1 MGVPGIFAV
10 PLFFFCRGNRFF
22 SSTFLLLHLCSIKDG
37 NVSRWATLASNLMET
52 ARPTPT
58 EEIDDVLTIH
68 RKKKIT
74 IKPTPL
80 LLYMIFFSCHP
91 STHTQRLLFFPAKWK
106 ECRVLAID
114 RWQKRPPPGGAWK
127 GKKEKKKNNFLWYYS
142 NQLGYKRACCVHFV
156 SYADS
161 QYYPTARSRE
171 YGM

>member
-10 PLFFFCRGNRFF
+10 PLFFCRSNRFF

-68 RKKKIT
+68 RKKDHNKAYAI
-74 IKPTPL
+74 III
-80 LLYMIFFSCHP
+80 YDFFFMPSIHP
-91 STHTQRLLFFPAKWK
+91 HSTSIILSRQVK
-106 ECRVLAID
+106 RVPRVGYWSLA
-114 RWQKRPPPGGAWK
+114 KRPPPGGAWK

>member
-10 PLFFFCRGNRFF
+10 PLFFFVEVIVFF

-74 IKPTPL
+74 IKPTRL
-80 LLYMIFFSCHP
+80 LLYRMFFSCHP

-114 RWQKRPPPGGAWK
+114 RWQKDRLPVVPEK
-127 GKKEKKKNNFLWYYS
+127 GRKRKKNNFLWYYS